1 MDAFEW
7 RGFVQLLKGEQ
18 QVARLE
24 QALDDGNKDEAL
36 LVLATAWQLSE
47 EHMVELLAPRRALQV
62 RYA

>member
-47 EHMVELLAPRRALQV
+47 KHMVELLAPRRALQV